1 MEVPVLLDVTFL
13 GPLGILLGPAFAAN
27 VDNEGVSNP
36 NSTDVGLILGAQLD
50 FSRFLL
56 SGRYEVGLTDV
67 SSSQNIQNGTFTF
80 LAGFSF
86 I

>member
-1 MEVPVLLDVTFL
+1 MWE
-13 GPLGILLGPAFAAN
+13 PAFAAN

-36 NSTDVGLILGAQLD
+36 NSTDVGLILGAQLN
-50 FSRFLL
+50 FARFLL

-67 SSSQNIQNGTFTF
+67 SSNQNIQNGTFTF
-80 LAGFSF
+80 MAGFSF